1 MNSKYPKAKIIYLT
15 QSQFNFLAERNA
27 SAFVRTAID
36 SAMASASGPTPTQS
50 KRPARNDG
58 KK

>member
-15 QSQFNFLAERNA
+15 QSQFNFL
-27 SAFVRTAID
+27 AID